1 MEEVFQIARCTGHCC
16 RSFPLKIGN
25 FRSPMELVGKYLSGV
40 LCPENAAWLCNHVVH
55 LGCEIVDPGPGKPL
69 VERDYYTCDLLAPD
83 GSCGDYEN
91 RPPVCVE
98 HPVSGDHE
106 RECPEG
112 CTRRSVLAEGLSWY
126 KVAVPEEKYG
136 IPKWIDEALEDAA

>member
-1 MEEVFQIARCTGHCC
+1 MQCVAAVMRG
-16 RSFPLKIGN
+16 
-25 FRSPMELVGKYLSGV
+25 ELMP
-40 LCPENAAWLCNHVVH
+40 CNQHWLVNHLVH
-55 LGCEIVDPGPGKPL
+55 LETVLYDPGPGKIPY
-69 VERDYYTCDLLAPD
+69 ERDYYTCDLLEPD
-83 GSCGDYEN
+83 GGCGDYEN
-91 RPPVCVE
+91 RPQVCRD